1 MIQVFK
7 TWGELPSSRPL
18 LHAGYSRDLRQ
29 VSRISAENIW
39 KMLMPFLS
47 SNC

>member
-18 LHAGYSRDLRQ
+18 LHAGYLSRFT
-29 VSRISAENIW
+29 
-39 KMLMPFLS
+39 PG
-47 SNC
+47 